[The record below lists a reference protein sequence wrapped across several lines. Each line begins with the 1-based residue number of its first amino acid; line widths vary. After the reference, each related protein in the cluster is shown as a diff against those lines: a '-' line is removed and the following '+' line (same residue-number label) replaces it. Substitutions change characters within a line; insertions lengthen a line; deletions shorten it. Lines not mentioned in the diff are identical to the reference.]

1 VKLVSV
7 IHSGVLDA
15 YSTHSRQK
23 PK

>member
-23 PK
+23 LK